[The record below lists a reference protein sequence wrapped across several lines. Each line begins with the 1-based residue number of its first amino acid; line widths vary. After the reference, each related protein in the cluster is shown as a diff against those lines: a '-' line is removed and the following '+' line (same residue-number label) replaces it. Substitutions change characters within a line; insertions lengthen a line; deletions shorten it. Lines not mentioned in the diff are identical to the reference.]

1 MILLRFIPLCIFTG
15 LWFALFQWL
24 AYTPEGAVW
33 AREWEDPVAEI
44 LAWLVIAGIAIG
56 GIASAFILA
65 FTPFLLDFI
74 LGAGLAVLIG
84 SYTGQVLFIQQG
96 TSEAHS
102 SLFDN
107 SNLRS
112 CSKAFISSATPLA

>member
-1 MILLRFIPLCIFTG
+1 MTNVILLRFVPLCIFTG
-15 LWFALFQWL
+15 LWFALFQWI

-56 GIASAFILA
+56 GIVSAFILA

-84 SYTGQVLFIQQG
+84 SFTGQVLFIQQ
-96 TSEAHS
+96 
-102 SLFDN
+102 D
-107 SNLRS
+107 
-112 CSKAFISSATPLA
+112 ISSESRSVKILNLLVVSNDEELSTRQ